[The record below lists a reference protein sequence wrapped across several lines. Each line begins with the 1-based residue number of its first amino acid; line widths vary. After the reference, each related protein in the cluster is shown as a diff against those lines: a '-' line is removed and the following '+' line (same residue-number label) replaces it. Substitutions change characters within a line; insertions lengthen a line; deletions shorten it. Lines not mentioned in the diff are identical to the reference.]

1 MAVALQDVSDTL
13 LPRKYQEEIFARAQR
28 SNVIAALD
36 TGSGKTYISTL
47 LIKWIS
53 ARDAGLGK
61 IIVFLVP
68 KVALVEQQGDF
79 IARQTPLR
87 VTKCCGAT
95 AIDLADRVGWK
106 KELGDTDVL
115 VMTAQIFLNI
125 LTHSHWSLDKVSLMV
140 FDECHH
146 TRKNHAYNGI
156 MREYFQFSIEQRPKI
171 FGMTASPIWNPR
183 DAVESLAT
191 LERNLDAKVIAV
203 REHVDELMGHS
214 PRPEEVLHEY
224 PAPLDMYSAYP
235 TYSLWNRLH
244 LESLPSHIDIPVDKI
259 RSRYDITYAS
269 LGPYGAEL
277 FLYNDMKQ
285 RIAQMLLQA
294 SGAERDF
301 LSFAYPGYGLDDLPT
316 SGTMNTELPP
326 EVEDLQDALIEFRS
340 FFEETNDP
348 EAEPLTV
355 HLKWCSPKVREL
367 IDILFEHYTGSFQ
380 GIVFVEQ
387 RHVAACLATMLPRV
401 PQLSHLIKAGQLIGH
416 GAANLAK
423 SQVRGMALRTQQDI
437 VKMFRDKQINLLVAT
452 SVAEEGLDFPAC
464 DLVIRFDPLQHMV
477 GYLQSR
483 GRARHRTSK
492 FIIMVQEGHLTH
504 AARYKAFSE
513 SEPQL
518 RLVYQN
524 RDLRDHSPEPGEI
537 EEEEERD
544 DPEDIA
550 ERERYIVPHTGA
562 VLTYN
567 NAIGL
572 LNHLCSLIPHD
583 RFTPVH
589 LPKYT
594 GDFNSTLQLPSSL
607 PLPQEHLT
615 YHGPEKRSKKEA
627 KRAVAFLAVKQLHA
641 LNVFDD
647 FLLPAQSGSAGDHE
661 DADGHTIQDVS
672 RVPFMLADVPV
683 RDPWTR
689 GAVQYVHAVYLDGV
703 PTAGLVTGT
712 LLPQVELVCQGTYV
726 SSGDSQRVEF
736 DSNNE
741 WEQRRMMED
750 FMRMGLWWCITGRG
764 ITLPLTCYLV
774 PITHDLQV
782 DWATIEKAVANP
794 YGNPDWSIVGE
805 EQYFHTLVMN
815 KMEHGRPMLLRKIRP
830 DITPMSVPPHGSRE
844 SGFTTYRDYWIQK
857 FTRRGV
863 VPEVPEDGPCVEG
876 QPYPRHAA
884 CAYALDNS
892 GEGLA
897 APMIVPLSIL
907 YPMGMCRWAEMPE
920 DVFRTFHVL
929 PELCHRITDVY
940 RARTARAELGLP
952 PITDDLLI
960 QALTVPS
967 ANAGFNNQRLETL
980 GDAVLKLSTVVHL
993 FNRFPHRHEGQLDA
1007 LRRTCVSN
1015 RTLMSRALE
1024 HRLERYLTSEGQS
1037 MRLWRYTLP
1046 QDADPSE
1053 MAPRRHV
1060 PRTYPRRSLQDCMEA
1075 TLGAAFVTGGIQMAL
1090 RAGTALGLSFGGP
1103 CPWNMRY
1110 SGRIAASPVASLF
1123 SDLQAALGYQFRS
1136 GKLLLEAVT
1145 HPSFGSLE
1153 TSSYQRLEFMGDAL
1167 IDVVVMK
1174 YMYDKYP
1181 KANSGQ
1187 LSWARS
1193 RAVCAPALAS
1203 VAVKRLGLHRLLL
1216 VNNVELSITISKYV
1230 PIMEE
1235 LTDEEIIHNAWKHDP
1250 PKAVSDVLE
1259 SVLGAVLVDSEYDFE
1274 RAISVAEFC
1283 MQGLLSVLSPNLP
1296 KDPISELMIWVA
1308 KSGCRKV
1315 SFQKSMSRPEI
1326 KRNDGMS
1333 VVVHDQIIVGPVIA
1347 PNLSLAKG
1355 LAAERARALLS
1366 DQSTPQCLACL
1377 CTCAKDAAEVEGRQV
1392 ADEELPEI
1400 KEIDDETVE
1409 GFATLARIM
1418 DDEFS
1423 GRVHEE
1429 QPEDE
1434 DDWAELEEVEAAL
1447 DTDTA
1452 MAVDSDNA
1460 RSTATPPAPV
1470 VEVTKAEAENDAKDM
1485 DMDIEMNMD
1494 PRSRS

>member
-106 KELGDTDVL
+106 RELEDTDVL

-156 MREYFQFSIEQRPKI
+156 MREYFQFAVEQRPKI

-203 REHVDELMGHS
+203 REHVDELMSHS
-214 PRPEEVLHEY
+214 PKPEEVLHEY
-224 PAPLDMYSAYP
+224 PAPLESYPAYP
-235 TYSLWNRLH
+235 EYTLWNRLH
-244 LESLPSHIDIPVDKI
+244 LETLPPHIDIPVEKI
-259 RSRYDITYAS
+259 RARYDITYAS

-277 FLYNDMKQ
+277 FLYTDMKQ

-301 LSFAYPGYGLDDLPT
+301 LSFAYPGFGLDDLSTKP
-316 SGTMNTELPP
+316 GAMNVELPP
-326 EVEDLQDALIEFRS
+326 EAEDLQDALIEFRS

-348 EAEPLTV
+348 EAGPLTV

-367 IDILFEHYTGSFQ
+367 IDILFEHYTGTFQ

-437 VKMFRDKQINLLVAT
+437 VRMFRDKQINLLIAT
-452 SVAEEGLDFPAC
+452 SVAEEGLDFP
-464 DLVIRFDPLQHMV
+464 
-477 GYLQSR
+477 
-483 GRARHRTSK
+483 
-492 FIIMVQEGHLTH
+492 EGHLTH

-524 RDLRDHSPEPGEI
+524 RDVRDRSPEPGEI

-550 ERERYIVPHTGA
+550 QRERYIVPHTGA

-583 RFTPVH
+583 RFTPVY

-594 GDFNSTLQLPSSL
+594 GDFQSTLHLPSSL
-607 PLPQEHLT
+607 PLPQQHLS
-615 YHGPEKRSKKEA
+615 YYGPEKRSKKEA
-627 KRAVAFLAVKQLHA
+627 KRAVAFLAVRQLHQ

-647 FLLPAQSGSAGDHE
+647 FLLPAQSGSTGDHE
-661 DADGHTIQDVS
+661 DADGRTIQDVS
-672 RVPFMLADVPV
+672 KVPFMLTDVPV

-689 GAVQYVHAVYLDGV
+689 GAVQYVHAVYLDGI

-712 LLPQVELVCQGTYV
+712 LLPQVELVCRGTYV
-726 SSGDSQRVEF
+726 SIGDGVRVDF
-736 DSNNE
+736 DYENE

-764 ITLPLTCYLV
+764 IALPLTCYLV
-774 PITHDLQV
+774 PITHDSQV
-782 DWATIEKAVANP
+782 DWATIEKAVANQ
-794 YGNPDWSIVGE
+794 YGNPDWATVGE
-805 EQYFHTLVMN
+805 EHYFHTLVIN
-815 KMEHGRPMLLRKIRP
+815 RMEHGKPMLLRKIRT
-830 DITPMSVPPHGSRE
+830 DITPMSVPPPGSRE
-844 SGFTTYRDYWIQK
+844 AAYPTYRDYWIHK
-857 FTRRGV
+857 FTRRDV
-863 VPEVPEDGPCVEG
+863 VPEIPEDGPCIEG
-876 QPYPRHAA
+876 QPYARHAA

-892 GEGLA
+892 GEGQA

-907 YPMGMCRWAEMPE
+907 YPMGMCRWADIPE

-940 RARTARAELGLP
+940 RARTARAELSLP

-980 GDAVLKLSTVVHL
+980 GDAVLKLSAVVHL

-1007 LRRTCVSN
+1007 LRRNCVSN

-1024 HRLERYLTSEGQS
+1024 HRLEQYLTSEGQS

-1046 QDADPSE
+1046 LDADPSE
-1053 MAPRRHV
+1053 TAPQRYA

-1075 TLGAAFVTGGIQMAL
+1075 TLGAAFVTGGIEMGL

-1110 SGRIAASPVASLF
+1110 SGRIPPSPVASLF
-1123 SDLQAALGYQFRS
+1123 IDLQEVLGYQFRS
-1136 GKLLLEAVT
+1136 GKLLLEAMT

-1174 YMYDKYP
+1174 YMYDKFP

-1216 VNNVELSITISKYV
+1216 VNNVELSITIGKHV
-1230 PIMEE
+1230 PILEE
-1235 LTDEEIIHNAWKHDP
+1235 LTDEEIIHNAWKQDP
-1250 PKAVSDVLE
+1250 PKALSDVLE
-1259 SVLGAVLVDSEYDFE
+1259 SLLGAVLVDSGYNFE
-1274 RAISVAEFC
+1274 RAASVAEVC
-1283 MQGLLSVLSPNLP
+1283 MGGLLSVLSPNLP
-1296 KDPISELMIWVA
+1296 KDPVSELMIWVA
-1308 KSGCRKV
+1308 QSGCRKV
-1315 SFQKSMSRPEI
+1315 FFKKSMSRPET
-1326 KRNDGMS
+1326 KRNDGIS
-1333 VVVHDQIIVGPVIA
+1333 VVVHDQTIVGPVIA
-1347 PNLSLAKG
+1347 LNLSLAKG
-1355 LAAERARALLS
+1355 LAAERTRALLS
-1366 DQSTPQCLACL
+1366 DQNSLQCLARI
-1377 CTCAKDAAEVEGRQV
+1377 CTCAEDAVEVKGRQI
-1392 ADEELPEI
+1392 AIEELPEDK
-1400 KEIDDETVE
+1400 KELDDETEE
-1409 GFATLARIM
+1409 GFAVLARIM
-1418 DDEFS
+1418 DGEFS
-1423 GRVHEE
+1423 GRVPDT
-1429 QPEDE
+1429 PELVKQEGETSDE
-1434 DDWAELEEVEAAL
+1434 DDWAELAEVEAVL
-1447 DTDTA
+1447 TVDPA
-1452 MAVDSDNA
+1452 MVVDVDA
-1460 RSTATPPAPV
+1460 RSTATPPVPV
-1470 VEVTKAEAENDAKDM
+1470 VEVVNVKAKAKAESAASDM
-1485 DMDIEMNMD
+1485 NIDIDIEMD
-1494 PRSRS
+1494 PPEPLPTAHAMLTTRATV